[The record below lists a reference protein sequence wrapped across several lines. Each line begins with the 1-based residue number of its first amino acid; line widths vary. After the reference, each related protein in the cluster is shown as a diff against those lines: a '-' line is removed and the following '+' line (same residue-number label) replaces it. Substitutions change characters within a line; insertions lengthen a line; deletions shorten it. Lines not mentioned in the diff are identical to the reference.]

1 MPCFQGE
8 AELSLLDI
16 AKSMSDSFETLI
28 ARPGFVLGRGDF
40 KSFVFGLAGQKHTIS
55 VQDLAFAL
63 VDMVIHGSDV
73 FGGKDTFDNL
83 SLVRR
88 AQKLQKA

>member
-1 MPCFQGE
+1 M
-8 AELSLLDI
+8 
-16 AKSMSDSFETLI
+16 
-28 ARPGFVLGRGDF
+28 
-40 KSFVFGLAGQKHTIS
+40 
-55 VQDLAFAL
+55 QDLAFAL